1 MLRKP
6 DYQQDMVYIV
16 QFPVSPKIRTI
27 SPFALKLETWLRLKK
42 IKYEPIYSLKFSQK
56 GQIPYIELNGEQIPD
71 SNQII
76 KTLEEKGLKST
87 NKYSKKYSFKK
98 GWIFLQV
105 WHNRILWVQRTM
117 PFHTWLTGPW
127 KIIHVSPAFIGA
139 TVTTC
144 QSFLKSSVSPIL
156 TKLVACLFSKTFN
169 HMLWFWRQKCMA

>member
-98 GWIFLQV
+98 G
-105 WHNRILWVQRTM
+105 
-117 PFHTWLTGPW
+117 
-127 KIIHVSPAFIGA
+127 
-139 TVTTC
+139 
-144 QSFLKSSVSPIL
+144 
-156 TKLVACLFSKTFN
+156 
-169 HMLWFWRQKCMA
+169 